1 MSRAPAVGR
10 AGYPRGLRAVIAGGA
25 VSGFGSQM
33 TMLALPW
40 LILETT
46 GSATR
51 TSLVLLAQ
59 VLPIALFGLLGGEVL
74 QRFGS
79 RRTMLVSDAV
89 RGVLIALVPLLYSS
103 GVLSFP
109 VLLALVTA
117 VGLAAV
123 PYVASQRL
131 LAGELAGD
139 DQHALT
145 RAHGLLDTVYNAAG
159 FGGPIVAGAL
169 IAVIG
174 AERVLWLDAASFAV
188 SFVLLL
194 GCVPA
199 RAGRAAAGAARPRGV
214 LAGIRHMRAD
224 PFLGRTM
231 VSTIAGG
238 FVLRFLALCLP
249 LLAFHRYGA
258 DAALGGLLLAGT
270 GAGMLA
276 GSSLAVLVS
285 RRLGPAAMLALA
297 AVFQALPLWLLAL
310 PAPPMVLVAAV
321 ALSGAGMGFSNAPYF
336 AILTARVPVALH
348 PKVLQAV
355 MTLSSVAGPL
365 GLLAAGVVVDRVGLV
380 PTLLG
385 VAAVITA
392 ASANIL
398 LALPLL
404 RPVSVAEA
412 AEPAGPITKPAGAAE
427 QPAATAGTVGSPSSG
442 SAGST
447 VARPRAVGSDV
458 GGGE

>member
-1 MSRAPAVGR
+1 M
-10 AGYPRGLRAVIAGGA
+10 VIAGGA
-25 VSGFGSQM
+25 VSGFGNQM

-74 QRFGS
+74 QRFGA
-79 RRTMLVSDAV
+79 RHTMLVSDAV
-89 RGVLIALVPLLYSS
+89 RGVLIALVSLLYGS
-103 GVLSFP
+103 GALSFP
-109 VLLALVTA
+109 VLLTLVTA

-139 DQHALT
+139 DQRALT
-145 RAHGLLDTVYNAAG
+145 RAHGLLDTVYSAAG

-174 AERVLWLDAASFAV
+174 AERVLWLDAATFTVSFA
-188 SFVLLL
+188 LLL

-199 RAGRAAAGAARPRGV
+199 RAGRAACGGGARPRGV

-231 VSTIAGG
+231 VSTVAGG
-238 FVLRFLALCLP
+238 FMLRFLAICLP
-249 LLAFHRYGA
+249 LLAFRQYGA
-258 DAALGGLLLAGT
+258 DATLGGLLLAGT

-276 GSSLAVLVS
+276 GSFLAVLLS
-285 RRLGPAAMLALA
+285 RRLGPAAMLAMA

-310 PAPPMVLVAAV
+310 PVPPVVLVAAV
-321 ALSGAGMGFSNAPYF
+321 VLSATGMGVSNAPYF
-336 AILTARVPVALH
+336 AILTARVPAALQ

-355 MTLSSVAGPL
+355 MTLSTVAGPL
-365 GLLAAGVVVDRVGLV
+365 GLLTAGVVVDRLGLV

-385 VAAVITA
+385 VAAVFTA

-398 LALPLL
+398 VALPLL
-404 RPVSVAEA
+404 RPAHPTGAAEPHAGSPAHSVGAPDEA
-412 AEPAGPITKPAGAAE
+412 AEQEPGRFTRISTGA
-427 QPAATAGTVGSPSSG
+427 
-442 SAGST
+442 
-447 VARPRAVGSDV
+447 RD
-458 GGGE
+458 